1 MHTSFANVPI
11 NDVKDAGQAIA
22 DRTIEII
29 KNSKKYI
36 GYEHGLTN
44 SFRAS
49 EAINPR
55 QYKESR
61 INIGTKSVYDTVYPY
76 IINKS
81 FSNGGVNEPVAFY
94 IESSTARTA
103 QKLSKI
109 NVGNSGDIARLL
121 GLNNTDTILNPIET
135 YQCMSRHFI
144 RFEIKTAKHLSMV
157 KNRNFRYN
165 PFGMD
170 HILDDKD
177 TSLIGKTIFLH
188 SPMTCAS
195 LSSGHGICRKCYGD
209 LYWTNRDI
217 NVGKIAAEIL
227 SSMLTQ
233 TLLSA
238 KHLLETKIIVTKWNK
253 EFDQLFEIDIN
264 SISLISDLE
273 DSIPDLRKYTMI
285 IDPDDVNLV
294 NDEEDTV
301 KYDDDGNKID
311 AEDSITYNE
320 YITHFY
326 IKYPNGNMVKFG
338 SESDES
344 LYISNELNSIIRRK
358 AKNDDNKVNIPLDS
372 LQDEPLFYIKI
383 NNSEISK
390 TMDGIINIL
399 NKSDITGNMTKDEAL
414 QSIVDLVIEGNLD
427 VDAIHLEVILAN
439 QIVSKDDILR
449 KPNWN
454 DPNAQYRILTL
465 NQALTN
471 NPSVIVSLLYK
482 DLNKV
487 LYNPLTFTKNAPS
500 FFDLFFHE
508 QPQVYMQEDIL
519 VDEEDVNIRDYAKTI
534 DMVKIVDKNE
544 AK

>member
-1 MHTSFANVPI
+1 
-11 NDVKDAGQAIA
+11 
-22 DRTIEII
+22 
-29 KNSKKYI
+29 
-36 GYEHGLTN
+36 
-44 SFRAS
+44 
-49 EAINPR
+49 
-55 QYKESR
+55 
-61 INIGTKSVYDTVYPY
+61 
-76 IINKS
+76 
-81 FSNGGVNEPVAFY
+81 
-94 IESSTARTA
+94 
-103 QKLSKI
+103 
-109 NVGNSGDIARLL
+109 
-121 GLNNTDTILNPIET
+121 
-135 YQCMSRHFI
+135 
-144 RFEIKTAKHLSMV
+144 
-157 KNRNFRYN
+157 
-165 PFGMD
+165 
-170 HILDDKD
+170 
-177 TSLIGKTIFLH
+177 
-188 SPMTCAS
+188 
-195 LSSGHGICRKCYGD
+195 
-209 LYWTNRDI
+209 
-217 NVGKIAAEIL
+217 
-227 SSMLTQ
+227 MLTQ